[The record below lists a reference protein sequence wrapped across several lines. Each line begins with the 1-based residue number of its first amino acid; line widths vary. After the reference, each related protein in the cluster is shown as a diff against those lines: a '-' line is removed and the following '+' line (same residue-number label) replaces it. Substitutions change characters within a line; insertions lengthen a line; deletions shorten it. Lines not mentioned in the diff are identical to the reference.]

1 MTLAVA
7 PMPEPRVAYKPQA
20 GPQTWLL
27 ECPVRDLFF
36 GGARGG
42 GKTYGLMG
50 DWLAH
55 AGRYG
60 QHARGL
66 WFRRS
71 MPELRD
77 VIALKMRPVFEPL
90 GGRYL
95 VSPKEWHFPN
105 GAVLILA
112 YLESDGDAERY
123 QGWEVNW
130 FGYDEAGTWPTSGP
144 IDMISGSARSVHGV
158 PIIKRLTGNPG
169 GPGHGW
175 LKKRYIDPAPPCTPF
190 IDEHGIERV
199 FIPSK
204 VTDNKILMEADP
216 TYVTEQ
222 LVAATI
228 GKPHLRKA
236 WIDGDWNAQPDGALL
251 EAAWCTHRFRMPHD
265 PGELGRFLA
274 TMQRITLSLD
284 PAEKPGVTHDY
295 SAMSVWG
302 MRDSRHY
309 LLWAGRDRVAFP
321 ALRREMK
328 ARAAVWNPHRVLIE
342 DKSAGT
348 QLIQEFQDKMGEG
361 RDWRWPLVPVEPDGD
376 KKTRF
381 SRTLGFWETGLVL
394 LPEPAPHT
402 AWIVP
407 WLDEHKLFP
416 LQEGPGV
423 DDWCDATSQY
433 LEDAHLHRGDSVLR
447 TMAGRATR

>member
-1 MTLAVA
+1 VTPAEFVHQVT
-7 PMPEPRVAYKPQA
+7 PRVVYQPQP

-27 ECPVRDLFF
+27 ECPVKDLFF

-60 QHARGL
+60 KHARGI

-77 VIALKMRPVFEPL
+77 VLVKMRTIFEPL
-90 GGRYL
+90 GATYHKTE
-95 VSPKEWHFPN
+95 KEWHFPN

-112 YLESDGDAERY
+112 YLESDADAARY
-123 QGWEVNW
+123 QGWEINW
-130 FGYDEAGTWPTSGP
+130 MGVDEAGTWPSP
-144 IDMISGSARSVHGV
+144 EPLDMISGSARSVHGV
-158 PIIKRLTGNPG
+158 PIMKRLTGNPG

-204 VTDNKILMEADP
+204 VTDNRILMLADP

-236 WIDGDWNAQPDGALL
+236 WIDGDWNAQPDGAML
-251 EAAWCTHRFRMPHD
+251 EVLWTTHRFRMPHD
-265 PGELGRFLA
+265 PGELARFIA
-274 TMQRITLSLD
+274 SMERITASLD

-295 SAMSVWG
+295 SAGSIWG
-302 MRDSRHY
+302 LREARHY
-309 LLWAGRDRVAFP
+309 LLHAWRGRWAFP
-321 ALRREMK
+321 ELRRETK
-328 ARAAVWNPHRVLIE
+328 AIAVRWNPSRFLVE
-342 DKSAGT
+342 DASSGV
-348 QLIQEFQDKMGEG
+348 QLIQDLQVD
-361 RDWRWPLVPVEPDGD
+361 RDWRWPLIPCKPDGP
-376 KKTRF
+376 KPVRF
-381 SRTLGFWETGLVL
+381 SRTLGFWESGLVL
-394 LPEPAPHT
+394 LPEPAPHC

-423 DDWCDATSQY
+423 DDWCDASSQY
-433 LEDAHLHRGDSVLR
+433 LEDAHLHRGDSVLAR
-447 TMAGRATR
+447 LAGRRA